1 MEKMCVNTINW
12 NINVLHAKED
22 LFVNMVGEK
31 QYVSSAME
39 AIYALMNIKRI
50 NVSPVLPPADV
61 NTAKQY
67 RLSDPVGIPT
77 VFVATVFYIQM

>member
-1 MEKMCVNTINW
+1 
-12 NINVLHAKED
+12 
-22 LFVNMVGEK
+22 MVGEK

-39 AIYALMNIKRI
+39 AIYALMNSKKI

-67 RLSDPVGIPT
+67 RLSVPVGHPT
-77 VFVATVFYIQM
+77 VFFATVFYIQM